1 MPSSVFVLL
10 PLARLHAQ
18 ADDNPTG
25 PAGIFNGN
33 ITTGCSYDPYT
44 GNAMR
49 VVTDIVASGAV
60 GDHPLAFTRIAN
72 TRNSPRNAG
81 FAFAGQWRHNYS
93 WQLTDEPTIYTVPNT
108 PPTSYTVDYP

>member
-1 MPSSVFVLL
+1 MNTKSATFAVFGLCLL

-33 ITTGCSYDPYT
+33 ITTGCSYDPFT

-60 GDHPLAFTRIAN
+60 GD
-72 TRNSPRNAG
+72 SSAG
-81 FAFAGQWRHNYS
+81 
-93 WQLTDEPTIYTVPNT
+93 L
-108 PPTSYTVDYP
+108 YPDRQYPQQTA